1 MPIKFYVDKFL
12 KVLNPSGNSSVWKP
26 KRLNNLN
33 LARVWH
39 ENKRK
44 NFDFG
49 EKSTSTVFT
58 TIYKNQSPC
67 SIRALDLQIKV
78 STIALERYTPTTG
91 NVNSFLMG

>member
-12 KVLNPSGNSSVWKP
+12 KVLHPSGKRSVWKP
-26 KRLNNLN
+26 KRLNDLN
-33 LARVWH
+33 LARLWH

-49 EKSTSTVFT
+49 EKSTFTIFT
-58 TIYKNQSPC
+58 TIYENQSPR
-67 SIRALDLQIKV
+67 SIRTLDLRIKV
-78 STIALERYTPTTG
+78 SPIALERYTPITG